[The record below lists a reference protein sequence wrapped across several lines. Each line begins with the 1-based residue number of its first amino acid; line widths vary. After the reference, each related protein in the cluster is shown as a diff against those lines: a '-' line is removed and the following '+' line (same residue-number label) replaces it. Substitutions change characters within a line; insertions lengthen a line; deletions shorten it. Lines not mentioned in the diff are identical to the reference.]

1 MNLMCSIHSFIV
13 KKNNKMITNNNYSDF
28 KVIYAINRKT
38 LEIMS
43 EKHIII
49 NPYFSTEKIITNR
62 LLTEIIYTVE
72 YEKDLE
78 FEYEI
83 KSRDEKYIF
92 CVSIENVNF
101 WSISF
106 RMELLKQGKI

>member
-1 MNLMCSIHSFIV
+1 
-13 KKNNKMITNNNYSDF
+13 MITNNFEKQNKSSDF
-28 KVIYAINRKT
+28 KVIYTINRKT

-43 EKHIII
+43 KNHIIL
-49 NPYFSTEKIITNR
+49 NPYFSTEEIITNQ

-83 KSRDEKYIF
+83 KSFDEKHTFY
-92 CVSIENVNF
+92 VSIENVNF

-106 RMELLKQGKI
+106 CMELLN